1 MPHAKPALLSLFN
14 QRLDLVQPSAI
25 RAFDNEV
32 SNIPNILKL
41 TLGEPD
47 FNVPEHIKQAAV
59 DSIVDND
66 SHYAASNG
74 TLALREAAAGFL
86 AERYGLNYDAASEI
100 IVTVGATEGIYTVV
114 TSLLNA
120 GDKVLLPTPIFPLY
134 IPVTLVGGGE
144 PVFIDTSANDFV
156 LSPDMLRAALAEH
169 GDKIKAIVLNFPS
182 NPTGVTYN
190 EAEVE
195 ALADVLRDTNTVV
208 ISDEIYSELTY
219 DAKHVSMAKFLPE
232 QTILLNGVSK
242 SHAMT
247 GYRIGLLAG
256 PAELVAKLGLIHQFT
271 ITTPTNSAMAA
282 ATEALGT
289 VAGKADTLAMK
300 KEYQARR
307 DFVYQTMTALGFKIP
322 KPAGAFYIFAKIPA
336 DFTPDDVAFA
346 RDLAEK
352 NQLAF
357 VPGSAFGPGG
367 EGYVRLSYAAS
378 MATLE
383 EAMAR
388 LTAYITAG
396 RHD

>member
-195 ALADVLRDTNTVV
+195 ALADVLRDTNIVV

-219 DAKHVSMAKFLPE
+219 DGKHVSMAKFLPE

-300 KEYQARR
+300 TEYQARR